1 MKKTSTAKNV
11 IRKNSIKTS
20 SGLTVK
26 VAHKCAT
33 RKRLVAGGVITKE
46 DADMDKKAKE
56 AISAAIKKSKV
67 LAKPIAVYDKDS
79 HKTYLE
85 YSDGKRKE
93 IKK

>member
-1 MKKTSTAKNV
+1 MKKSSTVKNV
-11 IRKNSIKTS
+11 IRKNSVKTR

-26 VAHKCAT
+26 VAYKCAT
-33 RKRLVAGGVITKE
+33 HKRLVESGTISKE

-56 AISAAIKKSKV
+56 AISAAIKKRKV

-93 IKK
+93 IIK